1 MNKKL
6 VAAALGLAFAAPV
19 FADSSN
25 VTLYGRIHQT
35 LDHQSTSVNGTD
47 TGGNFV
53 VEDASSRLGVRGV
66 EDLGGGL
73 SAIFAYE
80 FGVDSDSVNSGAT
93 NMSTRHAY
101 LGLKGSYGTFV
112 IGSQDGGNDSQA
124 PLYNQASLIG
134 SVSNNGGPLTT
145 VGSAALG
152 GAQAITRTQ
161 RVGNSVGYSTKIAGV
176 QVDFRHALTGGDN
189 LANNI
194 ANDPVTNANEA
205 AEKENGSRETEVAA
219 TYKLGALTV
228 GGGIQFFDQQGQ
240 DPTFD
245 LQGAPTATSANLGEG
260 ADPERIVQAI
270 ASYNFGSFT
279 VGALVAQTKLYATN
293 PVNNEDSNTEFA
305 LSATVPLTANSG
317 LFGMYADS
325 ERNNIAS
332 NTAVASAAGFAGT
345 AATGPS
351 ELQQV
356 QIAYY
361 YDFSK
366 RTRTYVGY
374 NRLNTEVV
382 AGAGAGR
389 ETDQDNFTIG
399 LRHNF

>member
-35 LDHQSTSVNGTD
+35 LDHESGETR
-47 TGGNFV
+47 TGGVTNQAGGSFV

-80 FGVDSDSVNSGAT
+80 FGVDTDTVNTGAT

-101 LGLKGSYGTFV
+101 LGMKGSYGLFV

-145 VGSAALG
+145 VGGG
-152 GAQAITRTQ
+152 GAITSNTWAIQRQQ
-161 RVGNSVGYSTKIAGV
+161 RVGNSFGYAGNFGGV
-176 QVDFRHALTGGDN
+176 QINARHSMQGDNDVSNNTATAVKENDFRA
-189 LANNI
+189 
-194 ANDPVTNANEA
+194 
-205 AEKENGSRETEVAA
+205 TEITA
-219 TYKLGALTV
+219 TYKVGNLTV
-228 GGGIQFFDQQGQ
+228 GGGFANFDQQELNNPLGN
-240 DPTFD
+240 DDIERTI
-245 LQGAPTATSANLGEG
+245 QG
-260 ADPERIVQAI
+260 V
-270 ASYNFGSFT
+270 ASYNFGAFT
-279 VGALVAQTKLYATN
+279 VAGLVAQNSYEAQN
-293 PVNNEDSNTEFA
+293 AANGEDSGIEYA
-305 LSATVPLTANSG
+305 LSATMPLTANSG
-317 LFGMYADS
+317 LFGMYASS
-325 ERNNIAS
+325 ERYDNQLAVGAEARE
-332 NTAVASAAGFAGT
+332 NTQA
-345 AATGPS
+345 
-351 ELQQV
+351 

-366 RTRTYVGY
+366 RTRTYVGF
-374 NRLNTEVV
+374 NRVESEVETSTVGTAGDKTE
-382 AGAGAGR
+382 R
-389 ETDQDNFTIG
+389 DNFTIG

>member
-35 LDHQSTSVNGTD
+35 LDHQSGETR
-47 TGGNFV
+47 TGGVTNQAGGSFV

-80 FGVDSDSVNSGAT
+80 FGVTTDEVSDNAVT
-93 NMSTRHAY
+93 NNIANGPMTTRHAY

-145 VGSAALG
+145 VGGG
-152 GAQAITRTQ
+152 GAIVSNTWAIQRQQ
-161 RVGNSVGYSTKIAGV
+161 RVGNSFGYAGNIGGV
-176 QVDFRHALTGGDN
+176 AISARHSMQGDNDVSNNTATTVKENDFRA
-189 LANNI
+189 
-194 ANDPVTNANEA
+194 
-205 AEKENGSRETEVAA
+205 TEVTA
-219 TYKLGALTV
+219 TYKVGALTI
-228 GGGIQFFDQQGQ
+228 GGGFANFDQQELNNPLGNG
-240 DPTFD
+240 DIERTI
-245 LQGAPTATSANLGEG
+245 QGVAA
-260 ADPERIVQAI
+260 
-270 ASYNFGSFT
+270 YNFGSFT
-279 VGALVAQTKLYATN
+279 LAGLVAQNSYEAQN
-293 PVNNEDSNTEFA
+293 AANGEDSGIEYA
-305 LSATVPLTANSG
+305 LSATMPLTANSG
-317 LFGMYADS
+317 LFGMYGSS
-325 ERNNIAS
+325 ERYDL
-332 NTAVASAAGFAGT
+332 NTEARENTQA
-345 AATGPS
+345 
-351 ELQQV
+351 

-366 RTRTYVGY
+366 RTRTYVGF
-374 NRLNTEVV
+374 NRVESEVEASTVGTAGNKTE
-382 AGAGAGR
+382 R
-389 ETDQDNFTIG
+389 DNFTIG

>member
-25 VTLYGRIHQT
+25 VTLYGRIHQA
-35 LDHQSTSVNGTD
+35 LDHQSTEAGGVD
-47 TGGNFV
+47 RGGNFA
-53 VEDASSRLGVRGV
+53 VEDVSSRLGVRGV

-80 FGVDSDSVNSGAT
+80 FGVNTDEVSAAPMT
-93 NMSTRHAY
+93 TRHAY
-101 LGLKGSYGTFV
+101 LGLKGSYGLFV

-145 VGSAALG
+145 VGSTVDG
-152 GAQAITRTQ
+152 TAQAITRDQ
-161 RVGNSVGYSTKIAGV
+161 RVGNSFGYAGNFAGV
-176 QVDFRHALTGGDN
+176 QINARHALQEGTNDA
-189 LANNI
+189 ANN
-194 ANDPVTNANEA
+194 NGA
-205 AEKENGSRETEVAA
+205 ALKENNVRSTEIAA
-219 TYKLGALTV
+219 TYKVGALTI
-228 GGGIQFFDQQGQ
+228 GGGLQSFDAQQVTQ
-240 DPTFD
+240 NALDVSTD
-245 LQGAPTATSANLGEG
+245 IERVVQG
-260 ADPERIVQAI
+260 V

-279 VGALVAQTKLYATN
+279 LGGLVAQKSLYAAN
-293 PVNNEDSNTEFA
+293 ANGEDSNTEYA
-305 LSATVPLTANSG
+305 ISGTLPLSANSG
-317 LFGMYADS
+317 VFGIYADA
-325 ERNNIAS
+325 ERNDLAAAS
-332 NTAVASAAGFAGT
+332 DITQT
-345 AATGPS
+345 
-351 ELQQV
+351 

-374 NRLNTEVV
+374 NRLNTEVK
-382 AGAGAGR
+382 ATGA

>member
-25 VTLYGRIHQT
+25 VTLYGRIHQV
-35 LDHQSTSVNGTD
+35 LDHQSTD
-47 TGGNFV
+47 TAGAESGGNFAI
-53 VEDASSRLGVRGV
+53 EDASSRFGIRGV

-80 FGVDSDSVNSGAT
+80 FGVNTDEVSAAPL
-93 NMSTRHAY
+93 STRHAY
-101 LGLKGSYGTFV
+101 LGFKGSYGLAV

-145 VGSAALG
+145 VGSTNAGLG
-152 GAQAITRTQ
+152 QAITREQ
-161 RVGNSVGYSTKIAGV
+161 RVGNSIGYAHTIAGV
-176 QVDFRHALTGGDN
+176 QINARHSLGNGVNDQ
-189 LANNI
+189 ANN
-194 ANDPVTNANEA
+194 TTTTL
-205 AEKENGSRETEVAA
+205 KENDTRSTEIAA
-219 TYKLGALTV
+219 TYKVGALTI
-228 GGGIQFFDQQGQ
+228 GGGVQSIDSQERTQN
-240 DPTFD
+240 
-245 LQGAPTATSANLGEG
+245 LLNATSDVEQVIQGVAT
-260 ADPERIVQAI
+260 
-270 ASYNFGSFT
+270 YNFGTFS
-279 VGALVAQTKLYATN
+279 VGALIAQKNLYAAN
-293 PVNNEDSNTEFA
+293 AAGEDSNTEYA
-305 LSATVPLTANSG
+305 LSATVPLSANSG

-325 ERNNIAS
+325 ERNDSTTSTTVGGVTTVA
-332 NTAVASAAGFAGT
+332 NTPRDVTQA
-345 AATGPS
+345 
-351 ELQQV
+351 

-374 NRLNTEVV
+374 NRLSAEVKATGV
-382 AGAGAGR
+382 

>member
-35 LDHQSTSVNGTD
+35 LDHQSGETR
-47 TGGNFV
+47 TGGVTNQAGGSFV

-80 FGVDSDSVNSGAT
+80 FGVTTDEVSDNAVNNNIANGPMT
-93 NMSTRHAY
+93 TRHAY
-101 LGLKGSYGTFV
+101 LGLKGSYGLFV

-145 VGSAALG
+145 VGGG
-152 GAQAITRTQ
+152 GAIVSNTWAIQRQQ
-161 RVGNSVGYSTKIAGV
+161 RVGNSFGYAGNFGGV
-176 QVDFRHALTGGDN
+176 QISARHSMQGDNDQSNNTATLVKENDFRA
-189 LANNI
+189 
-194 ANDPVTNANEA
+194 
-205 AEKENGSRETEVAA
+205 TEITA
-219 TYKLGALTV
+219 TYKVGALTV
-228 GGGIQFFDQQGQ
+228 GGGFANFDQQELNNPLGNG
-240 DPTFD
+240 DIERTI
-245 LQGAPTATSANLGEG
+245 QG
-260 ADPERIVQAI
+260 V
-270 ASYNFGSFT
+270 ASYNFGAFT
-279 VGALVAQTKLYATN
+279 VAGLVAQNSYEAQN
-293 PVNNEDSNTEFA
+293 AANGEDSGIEYA
-305 LSATVPLTANSG
+305 LSATMPLTANSG
-317 LFGMYADS
+317 LFGMYGSS
-325 ERNNIAS
+325 ERYDL
-332 NTAVASAAGFAGT
+332 NTEARENTQA
-345 AATGPS
+345 
-351 ELQQV
+351 

-366 RTRTYVGY
+366 RTRTYVGF
-374 NRLNTEVV
+374 NRVESEVEASTVGTAGNKTE
-382 AGAGAGR
+382 R
-389 ETDQDNFTIG
+389 DNFTIG

>member
-35 LDHQSTSVNGTD
+35 LDHQSTEAGGVD
-47 TGGNFV
+47 QGGNFV
-53 VEDASSRLGVRGV
+53 VEDAASRLGVKGV

-80 FGVDSDSVNSGAT
+80 FGVDSDTVNTGAT

-101 LGLKGSYGTFV
+101 LGLKGAYGLFV

-145 VGSAALG
+145 VGSTTAG
-152 GAQAITRTQ
+152 TGQAITREQ
-161 RVGNSVGYSTKIAGV
+161 RVGNSFGYAATFAGV
-176 QVDFRHALTGGDN
+176 QVNARHALSNGVDN
-189 LANNI
+189 AANNG
-194 ANDPVTNANEA
+194 AVGVN
-205 AEKENGSRETEVAA
+205 KENDTRSTEFAA
-219 TYKLGALTV
+219 TYKLGALTI
-228 GGGIQFFDQQGQ
+228 GGG
-240 DPTFD
+240 
-245 LQGAPTATSANLGEG
+245 LQAIDSQESTQNVLNATSGIEQVIQG
-260 ADPERIVQAI
+260 I
-270 ASYNFGSFT
+270 ATYNFGSFT
-279 VGALVAQTKLYATN
+279 VGGLIAQKNLYAAN
-293 PVNNEDSNTEFA
+293 AANGEDSNTEYA
-305 LSATVPLTANSG
+305 ISGTLPLSANSG
-317 LFGMYADS
+317 VFGIYADA
-325 ERNNIAS
+325 ERNDLVAAS
-332 NTAVASAAGFAGT
+332 DITQA
-345 AATGPS
+345 
-351 ELQQV
+351 QV
-356 QIAYY
+356 AYY
-361 YDFSK
+361 YDLSK

-374 NRLNTEVV
+374 NRLNTEVK
-382 AGAGAGR
+382 ATGA

>member
-35 LDHQSTSVNGTD
+35 LDHQSSSANQGGGD
-47 TGGNFV
+47 QGGNFAI
-53 VEDASSRLGVRGV
+53 EDASSRFGIKGQ

-80 FGVDSDSVNSGAT
+80 FAVNSDDTAGITGA
-93 NMSTRHAY
+93 RHAY
-101 LGLKGSYGTFV
+101 LGMKGAYGLAV

-145 VGSAALG
+145 VGSTTTGLG
-152 GAQAITRTQ
+152 QAIVREQ
-161 RVGNSVGYSTKIAGV
+161 RVSNSIGYATTIAGV
-176 QVDFRHALTGGDN
+176 QINARHALSGGTNDN
-189 LANNI
+189 PNNDFT
-194 ANDPVTNANEA
+194 APGN
-205 AEKENGSRETEVAA
+205 KENDTRSTEIAA
-219 TYKLGALTV
+219 TYKIGALTI
-228 GGGIQFFDQQGQ
+228 GGGYQNIDAQQSTQNTLNLTNNVESVIQG
-240 DPTFD
+240 
-245 LQGAPTATSANLGEG
+245 
-260 ADPERIVQAI
+260 I

-279 VGALVAQTKLYATN
+279 VSGLIAQKELFRAN
-293 PVNNEDSNTEFA
+293 QVNGEDSNTEFA
-305 LSATVPLTANSG
+305 LSATMPLTANSG
-317 LFGMYADS
+317 IFGMYADA
-325 ERNNIAS
+325 ERNDLGLTTGANADPV
-332 NTAVASAAGFAGT
+332 AVGGEDVTQA
-345 AATGPS
+345 
-351 ELQQV
+351 

-366 RTRTYVGY
+366 RTRTYVGF
-374 NRLNTEVV
+374 NRLT
-382 AGAGAGR
+382 R
-389 ETDQDNFTIG
+389 EEKATGFEEDQDNFTIG

>member
-25 VTLYGRIHQT
+25 VTLYGRIHQV
-35 LDHQSTSVNGTD
+35 LDHQSTD
-47 TGGNFV
+47 TAGAESGGNFAI
-53 VEDASSRLGVRGV
+53 EDASSRLGVRGV

-80 FGVDSDSVNSGAT
+80 FGVDTDTVNTGAT

-101 LGLKGSYGTFV
+101 LGLKGSYGLFV

-145 VGSAALG
+145 VGSSVDG
-152 GAQAITRTQ
+152 TGQAITRDQ
-161 RVGNSVGYSTKIAGV
+161 RVGNSFGYAGNFAGV
-176 QVDFRHALTGGDN
+176 QINARHALQDGTNDA
-189 LANNI
+189 ANN
-194 ANDPVTNANEA
+194 NGA
-205 AEKENGSRETEVAA
+205 ALKENNVRSTEIAA
-219 TYKLGALTV
+219 TYKVGALTI
-228 GGGIQFFDQQGQ
+228 GGGLQSFDAQQVTQ
-240 DPTFD
+240 NALDVSTD
-245 LQGAPTATSANLGEG
+245 IERVVQG
-260 ADPERIVQAI
+260 V

-279 VGALVAQTKLYATN
+279 LGGLVAQKSLYAAN
-293 PVNNEDSNTEFA
+293 ANGEDSNTEYA
-305 LSATVPLTANSG
+305 ISGTLPLSANSG
-317 LFGMYADS
+317 VFGIYADA
-325 ERNNIAS
+325 ERNDLAAAS
-332 NTAVASAAGFAGT
+332 DITQA
-345 AATGPS
+345 
-351 ELQQV
+351 

-374 NRLNTEVV
+374 NRLNTEVKATGV
-382 AGAGAGR
+382 

>member
-25 VTLYGRIHQT
+25 VTLYGRIHQA
-35 LDHQSTSVNGTD
+35 LDHQSTD
-47 TGGNFV
+47 TAGAESGGNFA
-53 VEDASSRLGVRGV
+53 VEDVSSRLGVRGT

-80 FGVDSDSVNSGAT
+80 FGVTTDEVASGQVNAAGTSA
-93 NMSTRHAY
+93 NNAMITRHAY
-101 LGLKGSYGTFV
+101 LGLKGAYGLAV

-145 VGSAALG
+145 VGSTNAG
-152 GAQAITRTQ
+152 TGQAITREQ
-161 RVGNSVGYSTKIAGV
+161 RVSNSFGYAGNFGGV
-176 QVDFRHALTGGDN
+176 QINARHALSNGTNDQ
-189 LANNI
+189 ANNT
-194 ANDPVTNANEA
+194 ATGL
-205 AEKENGSRETEVAA
+205 KENDTRSTEIAA
-219 TYKLGALTV
+219 TYKIGALTI
-228 GGGIQFFDQQGQ
+228 GGGYQNIDAQQVTQNALNLTNNVESVIQG
-240 DPTFD
+240 
-245 LQGAPTATSANLGEG
+245 
-260 ADPERIVQAI
+260 I

-279 VGALVAQTKLYATN
+279 VSGLVAQKELFRAN
-293 PVNNEDSNTEFA
+293 QVNGEDSNTEFA
-305 LSATVPLTANSG
+305 LSATMPLTANSG
-317 LFGMYADS
+317 IFGMYADA
-325 ERNNIAS
+325 ERNDID
-332 NTAVASAAGFAGT
+332 TDIT
-345 AATGPS
+345 QT
-351 ELQQV
+351 

-374 NRLNTEVV
+374 NRLNREVK
-382 AGAGAGR
+382 ATGA
-389 ETDQDNFTIG
+389 ETDIDNFTIG

>member
-25 VTLYGRIHQT
+25 VTLYGRIHQA
-35 LDHQSTSVNGTD
+35 LDHQSTEAGGVD
-47 TGGNFV
+47 RGGNFA
-53 VEDASSRLGVRGV
+53 VEDVSSRLGVRGV

-80 FGVDSDSVNSGAT
+80 FGVNTDEVADNTVGAPTAARPNGQANSP
-93 NMSTRHAY
+93 MSTRHAY
-101 LGLKGSYGTFV
+101 LGLKGAYGLFV

-145 VGSAALG
+145 VGSSVDG
-152 GAQAITRTQ
+152 TGQAITRDQ
-161 RVGNSVGYSTKIAGV
+161 RVGNSFGYAGNFGGV
-176 QVDFRHALTGGDN
+176 QINARHALDGTNDQ
-189 LANNI
+189 ANNT
-194 ANDPVTNANEA
+194 ATAV
-205 AEKENGSRETEVAA
+205 KENDIRSTEIAA
-219 TYKLGALTV
+219 TYKVGALTI
-228 GGGIQFFDQQGQ
+228 GGGLQSFDAQQVTQ
-240 DPTFD
+240 NALDVSTD
-245 LQGAPTATSANLGEG
+245 IERVVQG
-260 ADPERIVQAI
+260 V

-279 VGALVAQTKLYATN
+279 LGGLVAQKSLYAAN
-293 PVNNEDSNTEFA
+293 ANGEDSNTEYA
-305 LSATVPLTANSG
+305 ISGTLPLSANSG
-317 LFGMYADS
+317 VFGIYADA
-325 ERNNIAS
+325 ERNDLAAAS
-332 NTAVASAAGFAGT
+332 DITQT
-345 AATGPS
+345 
-351 ELQQV
+351 

-374 NRLNTEVV
+374 NRLNREVK
-382 AGAGAGR
+382 ATGA
-389 ETDQDNFTIG
+389 ETDTDNFTIG